1 MKKNL
6 LKEKFF
12 IGKKGYILNKSF
24 FSEEELNKTKS
35 ELNVIPFTGG
45 DYGGEPEKPIK
56 VYRENSTHL
65 YIPKFFGINKYGICE
80 KNIPEGIDID
90 LKFNLELRKE
100 QLIPVEKTMEAY
112 KEKSGGILSLGCGAG
127 KTILGLYFIS
137 KLSKKTLIIVHKE
150 FLMNQWIERI
160 QFALPSARI
169 GIIQGSKCEIENKDI
184 VIGMLQSLSLKDF
197 SKDTFDDFGHVII
210 DECHRIPSKIFMRT
224 LFKINCKYM
233 LGLSATPNRKDG
245 CTKIL
250 KWFIGDIVYN
260 GVNDNKD
267 DENRNIVKVLRYII
281 NSEDENYNK
290 ELLNFRG
297 QVQMATMVNQIV
309 NYLRRTKIM
318 VIKIK
323 EELDANENRQIL
335 ILSDRKQQL
344 EDFDKLLKES
354 GVESVGYYV
363 GGMKK
368 NDLKKSESCRVL
380 LGTYPMANE
389 GLDIPSLNGL
399 VLATPKSDI
408 IQTVG
413 RICRMKHENIQPLII
428 DLVDN
433 FSVFEKQGKK
443 RLDLYRKNKY
453 EVEDLKFDMDK
464 NQIFERK
471 KYHYH
476 NINLNCD
483 TMKNK
488 SAMGDK
494 DISNYLDCVGR
505 GGNKKDDKKEDLFNM
520 FDDVF

>member
-1 MKKNL
+1 
-6 LKEKFF
+6 
-12 IGKKGYILNKSF
+12 
-24 FSEEELNKTKS
+24 
-35 ELNVIPFTGG
+35 
-45 DYGGEPEKPIK
+45 
-56 VYRENSTHL
+56 
-65 YIPKFFGINKYGICE
+65 
-80 KNIPEGIDID
+80 
-90 LKFNLELRKE
+90 
-100 QLIPVEKTMEAY
+100 
-112 KEKSGGILSLGCGAG
+112 
-127 KTILGLYFIS
+127 
-137 KLSKKTLIIVHKE
+137 
-150 FLMNQWIERI
+150 
-160 QFALPSARI
+160 
-169 GIIQGSKCEIENKDI
+169 
-184 VIGMLQSLSLKDF
+184 
-197 SKDTFDDFGHVII
+197 
-210 DECHRIPSKIFMRT
+210 
-224 LFKINCKYM
+224 
-233 LGLSATPNRKDG
+233 
-245 CTKIL
+245 
-250 KWFIGDIVYN
+250 
-260 GVNDNKD
+260 
-267 DENRNIVKVLRYII
+267 
-281 NSEDENYNK
+281 
-290 ELLNFRG
+290 
-297 QVQMATMVNQIV
+297 
-309 NYLRRTKIM
+309 M